1 MDIDPLLGSLG
12 AAAMTGM
19 IEGLLEGQ
27 NAINGIYDSLFKAGT
42 GLVTLGGYGDDPWQQ
57 AAYIAQVLDFTDII
71 RERGIVEALETY
83 ATGFLHQT
91 AIDNIWKMG
100 GIYDLVTNNAE
111 VVTNE
116 EGEVVKRVY
125 INEGKTD
132 FIDLTLDLDDM
143 VGFKQG
149 NILVDCPIVIGPDGR
164 PTTPNGKIKILLEG
178 EERIVYYIKD
188 WATIK
193 VEYVDI
199 DGNLVGYILPMEDGT
214 PIEVNEDMSVKTG
227 KFYNVEKNFII
238 DKIDNE
244 IVRAVFTPRSDLT
257 EEQIQ
262 ELVDEGVNPW
272 ALDGVKMEY
281 DKDKGTINVKVEPG
295 EVNPGDFEG
304 RTSYLRLI
312 SANGISNELGEYTPP
327 TYEQQLQYRLS
338 LDGINENAIYL
349 LPMFEGNNVARD
361 LAMWLLDNAGVNI
374 LTGEIIAKLDAEI
387 YGDIEPGQQYTPKVA
402 VNYSG
407 SVNSFYKAIN
417 ARHDFV
423 IKDVINLGGPTT
435 DGIIGEIDITNPNTE
450 RIFNIWCSPSA

>member
-1 MDIDPLLGSLG
+1 
-12 AAAMTGM
+12 
-19 IEGLLEGQ
+19 
-27 NAINGIYDSLFKAGT
+27 
-42 GLVTLGGYGDDPWQQ
+42 
-57 AAYIAQVLDFTDII
+57 
-71 RERGIVEALETY
+71 
-83 ATGFLHQT
+83 
-91 AIDNIWKMG
+91 MG

-116 EGEVVKRVY
+116 EGEIVKRVY

-178 EERIVYYIKD
+178 ESRIVYYIKD

-281 DKDKGTINVKVEPG
+281 DKDRGTINVKVEPG
-295 EVNPGDFEG
+295 EVDPGDFEG

-450 RIFNIWCSPSA
+450 RIFNIWGSKDILVPFTSNKKFSTNVEGYNIRILGATHFDYFYAPERGELNSRTSYFVEEFIKRVYNNGDINAFLSGPGITYDDNLKVYNVDPFAIEYDPQLEWRNGE